1 MYVSVAVIVMLVV
14 LKRIRP
20 HEKFAAII
28 VLVVATI
35 IVNVFFRVTL
45 RLKG

>member
-1 MYVSVAVIVMLVV
+1 MDDSIAVIIMMVI

-20 HEKFAAII
+20 LEKFAAII

-35 IVNVFFRVTL
+35 IVNVFR
-45 RLKG
+45 